1 MEEEKKIESEKSE
14 KSTTVTFD
22 LGIVAFFTA
31 LGSLALNLIFAFILL
46 CGATGAGVLRAFG
59 IIEAIVFIAAVT
71 FYVIPMFKDRRVKL
85 DGTLVLLLLSALT
98 IFRF

>member
-1 MEEEKKIESEKSE
+1 MEEEEKKIESEKSE
-14 KSTTVTFD
+14 KPTTVTFD

-46 CGATGAGVLRAFG
+46 CGAVGATQAFC
-59 IIEAIVFIAAVT
+59 IIEVIVFIAAVT
-71 FYVIPMFKDRRVKL
+71 FYVIPMFKERKVKL

-98 IFRF
+98 MLRF

>member
-22 LGIVAFFTA
+22 IGIVAFFTA
-31 LGSLALNLIFAFILL
+31 LGSLALNLIFVFIFL
-46 CGATGAGVLRAFG
+46 CGATGAARAFD
-59 IIEAIVFIAAVT
+59 IIEIIVFIAAVT
-71 FYVIPMFKDRRVKL
+71 FYVIPMFKDRKVKL

-98 IFRF
+98 ILRF

>member
-31 LGSLALNLIFAFILL
+31 LGSLALNLLFTFIVL
-46 CGATGAGVLRAFG
+46 CGATGAMRAFD

-71 FYVIPMFKDRRVKL
+71 FYVIPMFKDRKVKL
-85 DGTLVLLLLSALT
+85 DGTLVLLLLSVLT

>member
-1 MEEEKKIESEKSE
+1 MEEEKKIESEEPE
-14 KSTTVTFD
+14 KKATVTFD
-22 LGIVAFFTA
+22 LGIVAFITA
-31 LGSLALNLIFAFILL
+31 LCSLALNLLFTFIFL
-46 CGATGAGVLRAFG
+46 CGATGAARAFD